1 MGITHF
7 DGNRIIVGVQKNTNG
22 SNEQL
27 ILGWQRE
34 FDIRLVVT
42 KYLEFQIN
50 ETILVDIQ
58 FLQMIRILKRER
70 ESLNLMTN
78 SIRIK
83 IRLSDFTHVSFFRLV
98 ALSWNIDLKI

>member
-1 MGITHF
+1 MGITNF
-7 DGNRIIVGVQKNTNG
+7 DGNRIIVGVQKNANG

-27 ILGWQRE
+27 IFGRQRE

-58 FLQMIRILKRER
+58 FLQMIRI
-70 ESLNLMTN
+70 
-78 SIRIK
+78 
-83 IRLSDFTHVSFFRLV
+83 
-98 ALSWNIDLKI
+98 

>member
-7 DGNRIIVGVQKNTNG
+7 DGNRIIVGVQKNANG

-27 ILGWQRE
+27 IFGRQRE

-98 ALSWNIDLKI
+98 ALSRNIDLKI

>member
-27 ILGWQRE
+27 ILGRQRE
-34 FDIRLVVT
+34 FDISLVVT

-50 ETILVDIQ
+50 EAILVDIQ
-58 FLQMIRILKRER
+58 FLQMIRILKRGR
-70 ESLNLMTN
+70 QS
-78 SIRIK
+78 R
-83 IRLSDFTHVSFFRLV
+83 
-98 ALSWNIDLKI
+98 

>member
-7 DGNRIIVGVQKNTNG
+7 DGNRIIVGVQKNANG

-27 ILGWQRE
+27 IFGRQRE

-83 IRLSDFTHVSFFRLV
+83 IRLSDFTHVSFLRLV

>member
-1 MGITHF
+1 MGITNF
-7 DGNRIIVGVQKNTNG
+7 DGNRIIVGVQKNANG

-27 ILGWQRE
+27 IFGRQRE

-58 FLQMIRILKRER
+58 FLQKIRILIRER

-78 SIRIK
+78 SIRIE
-83 IRLSDFTHVSFFRLV
+83 IRLSDFTHVSFFGLV